1 MVNVR
6 PIRTEADYEAALARV
21 AALMDAREGTP
32 EGEELDVLVDL
43 VEVYEDKH
51 FPMGYPDPVA
61 AIEFCMDQQDPE
73 PSRPGSLHREPR
85 PRLRGA
91 LGEAPDHDVHGACPA
106 RTPCHSRRGSPAEA
120 GARPTMLRS
129 PALMPIASP

>member
-21 AALMDAREGTP
+21 AELMDAREGTP

-61 AIEFCMDQQDPE
+61 AIEFCMDQQGHE
-73 PSRPGSLHREPR
+73 G
-85 PRLRGA
+85 LRY
-91 LGEAPDHDVHGACPA
+91 
-106 RTPCHSRRGSPAEA
+106 
-120 GARPTMLRS
+120 
-129 PALMPIASP
+129 